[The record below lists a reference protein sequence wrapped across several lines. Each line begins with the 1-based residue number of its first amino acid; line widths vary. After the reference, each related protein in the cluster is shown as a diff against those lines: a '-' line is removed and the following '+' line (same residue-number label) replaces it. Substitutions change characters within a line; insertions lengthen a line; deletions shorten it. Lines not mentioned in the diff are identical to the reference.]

1 MTKRVVDQPTFDAI
15 ECNRCGECCES
26 FFLTNDRDTK
36 WGFWL
41 HHGPLGWLELYAYYE
56 GRERD
61 IVDHFSPM
69 GSMLFFGQL
78 IPTLTE
84 TGAYRYKCGY
94 FERDADGLGI
104 CTVHDTRPSMCS
116 GFPYRKPAE
125 YARCSWNVELIDYD
139 VVQGIW
145 A

>member
-1 MTKRVVDQPTFDAI
+1 MTKRVVDQPTFDKI

-26 FFLTNDRDTK
+26 ISLNNDRDDEG
-36 WGFWL
+36 GFWR

-56 GRERD
+56 GVEQD
-61 IVDHFSPM
+61 VVDHFAPM
-69 GSMLFFGQL
+69 DSMLFFGQL

-84 TGAYRYKCGY
+84 TGTYQYECGY
-94 FERDADGLGI
+94 FERDSEVFGV
-104 CTVHDTRPSMCS
+104 CTIHAMRPSMCS
-116 GFPYRKPAE
+116 EFPYGKPTM